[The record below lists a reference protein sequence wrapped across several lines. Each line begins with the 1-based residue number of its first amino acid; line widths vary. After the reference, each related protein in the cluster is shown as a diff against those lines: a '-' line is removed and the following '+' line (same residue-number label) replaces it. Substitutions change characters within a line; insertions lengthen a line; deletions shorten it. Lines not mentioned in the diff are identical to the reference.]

1 MLEGA
6 ARLFAAKGYDAASM
20 RDIAEELA
28 VRPSSLYHHFPSK
41 DRILFE
47 ICYGFQQDFN
57 LEVVPELRAERPPD
71 QALRDAIRGHILFS
85 NRRWNQVLVNAR
97 ERRSLPPEQQTAINA
112 LRRQYRD
119 AMAATIE
126 RGSEEGL
133 FSVPDSKLAATA
145 VLDMVN
151 GIARWFRPRDQRDL
165 ELMASRYGAAAVAL
179 VSGWG
184 DAISAADGKAASS
197 AISRRVPPRVLA
209 ELADDAG

>member
-184 DAISAADGKAASS
+184 DAISAAHGKAASS